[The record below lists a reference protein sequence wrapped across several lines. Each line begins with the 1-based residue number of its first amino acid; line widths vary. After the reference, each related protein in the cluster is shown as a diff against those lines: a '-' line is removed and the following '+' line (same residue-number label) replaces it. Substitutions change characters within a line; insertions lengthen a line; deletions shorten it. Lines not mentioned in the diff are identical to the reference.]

1 MVARV
6 YRLSEGQV
14 VILVSPISAVRGGYA
29 VMGVK
34 PIKIYPTFEE
44 ALAAIGRDNLSCS
57 DGGCAP
63 RPY

>member
-1 MVARV
+1 MT
-6 YRLSEGQV
+6 
-14 VILVSPISAVRGGYA
+14 LVSPISSVKGGYA